1 MVGAHQTDHFHPFP
15 SEMALAIHSWYTVP
29 IAGVILFLLRSYR
42 RHVSFSA
49 RSHGLPLPPGPP
61 GLPVL
66 GNLREVQA
74 ELPWK
79 LYHELGKTYGM
90 ASANG
95 LRKITLTKLTRAPLL
110 TGDIV
115 YLNVVGQSLLVLN
128 DFKTAVELLDRRS
141 AIYSS
146 RQNSNMVTL

>member
-1 MVGAHQTDHFHPFP
+1 
-15 SEMALAIHSWYTVP
+15 MALAIHSWYTVP
-29 IAGVILFLLRSYR
+29 VAGVILFLLRFYR

-49 RSHGLPLPPGPP
+49 RSRGLPLPPGPP
-61 GLPVL
+61 GLPIL

-74 ELPWK
+74 KYPWK
-79 LYHELGKTYGM
+79 VYHELGKTYGM
-90 ASANG
+90 ASSNG
-95 LRKITLTKLTRAPLL
+95 LRKVILTKLTRAPLL

-146 RQNSNMVTL
+146 RPNSKMVAL

>member
-1 MVGAHQTDHFHPFP
+1 
-15 SEMALAIHSWYTVP
+15 MALAIHSWYTVP
-29 IAGVILFLLRSYR
+29 VAGVILFLLRFYR

-49 RSHGLPLPPGPP
+49 RSRGLPLPPGPP
-61 GLPVL
+61 GLPIL

-74 ELPWK
+74 KYPWK
-79 LYHELGKTYGM
+79 VYHELGKTYGM
-90 ASANG
+90 ASDND
-95 LRKITLTKLTRAPLL
+95 LRMITLARLTGSTSL

-146 RQNSNMVTL
+146 RPNSKMVAL